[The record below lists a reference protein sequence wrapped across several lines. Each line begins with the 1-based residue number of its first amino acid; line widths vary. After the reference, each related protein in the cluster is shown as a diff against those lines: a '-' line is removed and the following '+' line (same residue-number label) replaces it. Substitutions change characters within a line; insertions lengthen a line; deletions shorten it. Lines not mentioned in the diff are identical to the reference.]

1 MLSDLR
7 LSARTLAKSPLFCVV
22 AIVTLGLG
30 IGVNTA
36 MFSII
41 NGILWRGLPFPEQGR
56 IVAAVG
62 RNEAQPRDRFG
73 MSWAEFEDF
82 RRVQRSF
89 VDLAA
94 YEDRTTTLSGPG
106 GDPERISGTA
116 MSAAGMAMLPGPLA
130 LGRWFT
136 AEDDKP
142 GAPATIVL
150 SHALWTNRFKAD
162 PAIVGQSIK
171 VNSEWTTVVGVAAE
185 RFRFP
190 EDGGAFVPMRDLRL
204 KDKRDERALTV
215 FGRLKP
221 GVTLAQASAEIAA
234 FGAQL
239 AKDHA
244 DTNRGITFGAQT
256 LFERFSGDEDRQLF
270 AVMLGAVLLVMLIA
284 CANVGNLL
292 LARSSVREK
301 ELAVRAALG
310 AGRARVVRLLLTEAM
325 LLSLAGA
332 ALGCGIAAGSLALFR
347 RAVVDAHPPYWMH
360 FDLDGAA
367 LLYAIGLAGAA
378 CLLAGLY
385 PAWRNSR
392 PDLNSVL
399 KDAGRGSTSAGV
411 GRFARMMI
419 VGEVAL
425 SCLLLVLSGLT
436 IRSVIQTQSLPTGFT
451 SAGVYSGRVALLDR
465 EFDDVAKQKQF
476 FARLIERLRE
486 RSEIADFTLSDM
498 QPTWD
503 NSQPILIEGRAPE
516 PAGKPPLASSVKSVA
531 PHFFSTLGIGLLQGR
546 DFTDADA
553 PESTRV
559 AIVSTAFGQKY
570 WPNQSPIGRRFRLG
584 AGKPGEDEHWLTV
597 VGVVTP
603 IMEGRFNSQPGP
615 QAYVPFT
622 QATDVRRM
630 TVMAKARGGDA
641 ATLAPVLRQTVR
653 SLNDDLPIY
662 FAQTLDQMLEE
673 ARFSKRLIAWIFG
686 VFGAVALVLAGVGL
700 YGVMSYSVAQRTSE
714 IGVRVALGATPRD
727 VLGLVLR
734 QSGWQVGLGLALGI
748 GVSFFAGQLM
758 AGFLYA
764 VSPRDPGTFIATV
777 LALGTAGAFATLVP
791 ALRALR
797 VNPVVALRNE

>member
-1 MLSDLR
+1 MFSDLR
-7 LSARTLAKSPLFCVV
+7 LSVRTLAKSPLFCVV
-22 AIVTLGLG
+22 AIITLGLG

-36 MFSII
+36 VFSIV
-41 NGILWRGLPFPEQGR
+41 NAILWRGLPFPEQGR
-56 IVAAVG
+56 LLSVVG
-62 RNEAQPRDRFG
+62 RNEAEPRDRFG
-73 MSWAEFEDF
+73 MSWAEFEEF
-82 RRVQRSF
+82 RRVQRSL
-89 VDLAA
+89 VDVAVF
-94 YEDRTTTLSGPG
+94 EDRTTTLSGPG
-106 GDPERISGTA
+106 GDPERIAGTA
-116 MSAAGMAMLPGPLA
+116 MSAGGMSMLPGPLA

-142 GAPATIVL
+142 GAPGTIVL

-162 PAIVGQSIK
+162 PAIVGQTIK

-185 RFRFP
+185 GFRFP
-190 EDGGAFVPMRDLRL
+190 DDAGAFVPMRDLHL
-204 KDKRDERALTV
+204 KDKRDDRALTV
-215 FGRLKP
+215 FGRLRP
-221 GVTLAQASAEIAA
+221 GVTLAQAHAEVAA

-239 AKDHA
+239 AKDHTEA
-244 DTNRGITFGAQT
+244 NRGINFGAQT
-256 LFERFSGDEDRQLF
+256 LFDRFSGDEDRQLF
-270 AVMLGAVLLVMLIA
+270 GVMLAAVLLVMLIA

-292 LARSSVREK
+292 LARSAVREK

-310 AGRARVVRLLLTEAM
+310 AGRARVVRLLLTETL
-325 LLSLAGA
+325 LLSVAGA
-332 ALGCGIAAGSLALFR
+332 LLGCAIAAGSLEVFR
-347 RAVVDAHPPYWMH
+347 RAVVDAHPPYWMR
-360 FDLDGAA
+360 FELDGPA

-378 CLLAGLY
+378 CVLAGLY
-385 PAWRNSR
+385 PAWRHSR

-436 IRSVIQTQSLPTGFT
+436 IRSVIQTQSLPMGFT
-451 SAGVYSGRVALLDR
+451 TTGIFSGRVALLDR
-465 EFDDVAKQKQF
+465 EYDDVAKQKQF
-476 FARLIERLRE
+476 FTRLIERLRE
-486 RSEIADFTLSDM
+486 RAEIADFTISDM

-503 NSQPILIEGRAPE
+503 NSQAILIEGRAPE
-516 PAGKPPLASSVKSVA
+516 AAGKPPLTSSLKSVA

-546 DFTDADA
+546 DFTDADTA
-553 PESTRV
+553 ESTRV
-559 AIVSTAFGQKY
+559 AVVNTAFAQKY
-570 WPNQSPIGRRFRLG
+570 WPNQAALGRRFRMG

-641 ATLAPVLRQTVR
+641 AALAPVLRSVVR

-673 ARFSKRLIAWIFG
+673 ARFAKRIIAWIFG

-734 QSGWQVGLGLALGI
+734 QSGWQLAVGLVLGLSA
-748 GVSFFAGQLM
+748 SYFAGQLL

-764 VSPRDPGTFIATV
+764 VSPRDPGTFIGTV
-777 LALGTAGAFATLVP
+777 IALGAAGAFATLVP

-797 VNPVVALRNE
+797 VNPVVALRTE

>member
-1 MLSDLR
+1 MFSDLR
-7 LSARTLAKSPLFCVV
+7 HSLRTLVKSPLFCAV
-22 AIVTLGLG
+22 AILTLGLG

-41 NGILWRGLPFPEQGR
+41 NTILWRGLPFPEQER
-56 IVAAVG
+56 IVAVVG
-62 RNEAQPRDRFG
+62 GNEAQPRDRLG
-73 MSWAEFEDF
+73 LSWPEFEEF
-82 RRVQRSF
+82 RRAQRSF

-116 MSAAGMAMLPGPLA
+116 MSAAGMAILPGPLA

-136 AEDDKP
+136 AEDDRP
-142 GAPATIVL
+142 GAPGTIVL
-150 SHALWTNRFKAD
+150 SHSLWTNRFKAD
-162 PAIVGQSIK
+162 PAILGTQIK
-171 VNSEWTTVVGVAAE
+171 VNSEWTTVIGVAAE
-185 RFRFP
+185 GFRFP
-190 EDGGAFVPMRDLRL
+190 DEAGAFLPLRDLHL
-204 KDKRDERALTV
+204 KDKRDDRALAV

-221 GVTLAQASAEIAA
+221 GVTLQQASAEIAA

-244 DTNRGITFGAQT
+244 DTNRGIAFRGMT
-256 LFERFSGDEDRQLF
+256 LFSRFSSDEDRQLF
-270 AVMLGAVLLVMLIA
+270 LVMLGAVFLVMLIA

-292 LARSSVREK
+292 LARSAVREK

-310 AGRARVVRLLLTEAM
+310 AGRARVVRLLLAETL

-332 ALGCGIAAGSLALFR
+332 VLGCGIAAASLEVFR
-347 RAVVDAHPPYWMH
+347 RAVVDLHPPYWMR
-360 FDLDGAA
+360 FELDGAA

-411 GRFARMMI
+411 GRFARLMI

-436 IRSVIQTQSLPTGFT
+436 IRSVIQTQSLPMGFT
-451 SAGVYSGRVALLDR
+451 ATGVYSGRVALLDR
-465 EFDDVAKQKQF
+465 EYDDVAKQKQF
-476 FARLIERLRE
+476 FTRLLVRLGERPE
-486 RSEIADFTLSDM
+486 FADFTISDM
-498 QPTWD
+498 QPTWE
-503 NSQPILIEGRAPE
+503 NRSPIVLEGRAPE
-516 PAGKPPLASSVKSVA
+516 PAGQPSLDSSFKAVA

-546 DFTDADA
+546 DFTDADTA
-553 PESTRV
+553 ESQRV
-559 AIVSTAFGQKY
+559 AVVNTAFVQKY
-570 WPNQSPIGRRFRLG
+570 WPDQNPLGRRFRQG
-584 AGKPGEDEHWLTV
+584 TGKPGEDEQWLMV

-603 IMEGRFNSQPGP
+603 IMEGRFNTLPGP

-622 QATDVRRM
+622 QASDVRRM
-630 TVMAKARGGDA
+630 TVMAKARSGDA
-641 ATLAPVLRQTVR
+641 ASLAPVLRQTVR
-653 SLNDDLPIY
+653 GMSDDLPVY

-673 ARFSKRLIAWIFG
+673 ARGSKRIIAWIFG
-686 VFGAVALVLAGVGL
+686 VFGGVALVLAGIGL

-727 VLGLVLR
+727 VLVLVLR
-734 QSGWQVGLGLALGI
+734 QSGWQLGLGLALGLTA
-748 GVSFFAGQLM
+748 SLFAGQLIM
-758 AGFLYA
+758 GILYG
-764 VSPRDPGTFIATV
+764 VSPRDPGTFVGTV
-777 LALGTAGAFATLVP
+777 AALGAAGLGATLVP

-797 VNPVVALRNE
+797 VNPVIALRNE